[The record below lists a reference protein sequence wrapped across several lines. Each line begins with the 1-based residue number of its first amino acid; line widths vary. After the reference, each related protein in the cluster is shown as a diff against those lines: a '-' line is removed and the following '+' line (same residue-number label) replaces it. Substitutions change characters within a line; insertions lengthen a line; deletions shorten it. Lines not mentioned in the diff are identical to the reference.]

1 MNCKFHFDDKLLLT
15 KNLVSRIRT
24 KLLLIL
30 PIALFLV
37 VLVGT
42 AANATTPPS
51 ISPSYRVFSSGP
63 QTVTITATA
72 GNSIFYTTNGTPPN
86 TGSTPYTAPFP
97 VSTTTTIEAV
107 AYDGTTLSAITTSI
121 VQIDPTTSTVPSS
134 GLTCWYKADNGAIL
148 SSGSVTSWIDVSGS
162 GSTASQ
168 TTSSAQPTYTSSA
181 INGLP
186 AVVFNGSSDYLN
198 MPAGFSNFAS
208 GVSIFVV
215 ANPTATS
222 PYYNNIFDFANT
234 SNYGVSA
241 MNLVQ
246 PSGTNLSFQLYDS
259 GGNITSV
266 TASSAVTTGSYKLF
280 EVTHDGTATG
290 TMYTNAVQIAQNT
303 AMSSTSSL
311 NPMYNFLASQ
321 VGGVSNFAGGIA
333 EVLVYNRLLTSSQR
347 LGVEQYL
354 VGRYGFPPL
363 PPSISPSYA
372 VFASGP
378 QTVTLTDAMPAAVIH
393 YTTNGTTPTSL
404 SPTYSAPFA
413 VSSTTNVQAIAIVGS
428 GTSSVTSTTIQID
441 PTTTNVSRT
450 GLNLWLKSDL
460 GVIQN
465 SGSVTTWT
473 DVSGNGLSA
482 TQPASPNA
490 PPTLVSSAING
501 LPAIAFNGTTQCL
514 QLPTGFSNFTA
525 GETLFVMAKPTVFYN
540 TGARFLDMGTGPGYA
555 NSLPLLQPAVSSLAF
570 SVYGNPDTNVTTVT
584 SGTGLTLNM
593 YQLFE
598 ATHDG
603 VSTATIYTNGV
614 PLAQSTAMLAI
625 PNVSRTLN
633 YVGCSPLLTGLFE
646 GQIAEIL
653 LYNQNL
659 TTTQRQDVESY
670 LLNRYYGQTAAAA
683 PIFSLPTSTL
693 AAPNQV
699 AISGPP
705 GSTIYFTVNGTTPTQ
720 SSPSYSGPIQIN
732 YTQTVSA
739 ISVVNGV
746 SSSVASAT
754 YTLNSAL
761 YPAPSSSDTRP
772 LTINLQLPA
781 TAQ

>member
-1 MNCKFHFDDKLLLT
+1 LSSTLYSSPFQ
-15 KNLVSRIRT
+15 VS
-24 KLLLIL
+24 
-30 PIALFLV
+30 V
-37 VLVGT
+37 
-42 AANATTPPS
+42 
-51 ISPSYRVFSSGP
+51 
-63 QTVTITATA
+63 
-72 GNSIFYTTNGTPPN
+72 
-86 TGSTPYTAPFP
+86 
-97 VSTTTTIEAV
+97 TTTVMAV
-107 AYDGTTLSAITTSI
+107 AYDGTNLSAITTSI
-121 VQIDPTTSTVPSS
+121 VQIDPTTSTVPTS

-168 TTSSAQPTYTSSA
+168 TMSSAQPTYNSSA

-186 AVVFNGSSDYLN
+186 AVVFNGSSDYFN

-215 ANPTATS
+215 ANPTASS

-241 MNLVQ
+241 LSLVQ
-246 PSGTNLSFQLYDS
+246 PTGTTLTFELFDS
-259 GGNITSV
+259 GGNVTSV
-266 TASSAVTTGSYKLF
+266 ASSSAVTIGSYKLF
-280 EVTHDGTATG
+280 EVTQDGTATG

-311 NPMYNFLASQ
+311 NPNYNFLASQ
-321 VGGVSNFAGGIA
+321 VGGVNFFTGDIA
-333 EVLVYNRLLTSSQR
+333 EVLIYNRLLTNSQR

-372 VFASGP
+372 VFAAAP
-378 QTVTLTDAMPAAVIH
+378 QTVTITDAMPGANLY
-393 YTTNGTTPTSL
+393 YTTNGSPPTTSSTPYTG
-404 SPTYSAPFA
+404 PFSI
-413 VSSTTNVQAIAIVGS
+413 SSTTNVQAIAVVGS
-428 GTSSVTSTTIQID
+428 GTSSVSSTTIQID

-460 GVIQN
+460 GVILN
-465 SGSVTTWT
+465 SGSVSTWT

-501 LPAIAFNGTTQCL
+501 LPAVAFNGTTECL

-540 TGARFLDMGTGPGYA
+540 TGARFIDMGTGPGYA

-584 SGTGLTLNM
+584 SGTGLTLNE

-598 ATHDG
+598 ATLDG

-614 PLAQSTAMLAI
+614 PLAQNTAMLAI

-659 TTTQRQDVESY
+659 TSTQRQDVESY

-746 SSSVASAT
+746 SSSVASVT
-754 YTLNSAL
+754 YTLNSAQF
-761 YPAPSSSDTRP
+761 PAPSSGDTRP